1 MKKFALWI
9 MSAASAAALITSYNV
24 GSQHLITEAAV
35 TSPAAA
41 VASNQQTSAT
51 DSTATSTSTAAQSYT
66 GSSVQTPYGPVQVA
80 VTVQNGQV
88 TAAEAVDYP
97 NSDGHSQRI
106 NSSAIPQLNSAA
118 SATGTVDTISG
129 ATYTSSAYKKS
140 LQSALDQAG
149 L

>member
-1 MKKFALWI
+1 MKKFTLWI
-9 MSAASAAALITSYNV
+9 MSAASAAALIISYNV
-24 GSQHLITEAAV
+24 GSQNLITEAAV
-35 TSPAAA
+35 ASPTATL
-41 VASNQQTSAT
+41 ASNQQSAVS
-51 DSTATSTSTAAQSYT
+51 DSTSTSPSTAAQSYT
-66 GSSVQTPYGPVQVA
+66 GSSVHTPYGPVQVA

-97 NSDGHSQRI
+97 NKDGHSQRI
-106 NSSAIPQLNSAA
+106 NSRAIPQLNSAA
-118 SATGTVDTISG
+118 TSAGTVDTISG